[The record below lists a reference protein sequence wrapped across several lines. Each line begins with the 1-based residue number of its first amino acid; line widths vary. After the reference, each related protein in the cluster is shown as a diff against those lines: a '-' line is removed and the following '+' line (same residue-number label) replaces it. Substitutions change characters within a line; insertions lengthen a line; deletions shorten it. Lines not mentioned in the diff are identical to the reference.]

1 MEEKKFRF
9 VSKQIQ
15 QWSSTQV
22 KRNRK
27 VGNGVGQFQMF
38 TRANAL
44 KCYLRH
50 QHNFHLL
57 FIWTIFMD
65 GCVQQFTFFFGI
77 QAKHTCG
84 KDALAALDN
93 IKYLNVFRHLA
104 LSESVNELYDRG
116 TMS

>member
-1 MEEKKFRF
+1 
-9 VSKQIQ
+9 
-15 QWSSTQV
+15 
-22 KRNRK
+22 
-27 VGNGVGQFQMF
+27 
-38 TRANAL
+38 
-44 KCYLRH
+44 
-50 QHNFHLL
+50 
-57 FIWTIFMD
+57 MD